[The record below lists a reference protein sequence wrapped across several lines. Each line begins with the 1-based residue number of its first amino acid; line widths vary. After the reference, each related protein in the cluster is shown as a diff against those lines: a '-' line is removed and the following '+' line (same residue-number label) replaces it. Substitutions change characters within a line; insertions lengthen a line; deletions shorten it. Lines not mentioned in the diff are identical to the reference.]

1 MKRAWRHVGD
11 QPGNE
16 RYDCSAGEPGRRSD
30 GRHVGDQPG
39 NERYDRNQRIMSS
52 DQFGPESR
60 RAMKQIGVY
69 EAKTQLP
76 RLLDE
81 VERGETI
88 TITRHGRPVARLV
101 PLGGRRRSVQE
112 AIEALEAF
120 RQTHTLGGITI
131 KELIE
136 EGRT

>member
-1 MKRAWRHVGD
+1 
-11 QPGNE
+11 
-16 RYDCSAGEPGRRSD
+16 
-30 GRHVGDQPG
+30 
-39 NERYDRNQRIMSS
+39 
-52 DQFGPESR
+52 
-60 RAMKQIGVY
+60 MKQIGVY

-101 PLGGRRRSVQE
+101 PLGGRRRSVQK
-112 AIEALEAF
+112 AIEALEMF
-120 RQTHTLGGITI
+120 RQTHTLGDVTI

-136 EGRT
+136 EGRI